1 MKKYIKPNIKVVVL
15 NESLMQGTLPTDSNP
30 GTTKDPGVS
39 NAKDNATEPASTTV
53 SGTSNSKGFWED

>member
-15 NESLMQGTLPTDSNP
+15 NDSLMQVPTNS
-30 GTTKDPGVS
+30 GTTKDPGGS
-39 NAKDNATEPASTTV
+39 NAKDKATEPTPATV

>member
-15 NESLMQGTLPTDSNP
+15 NDSLMQGTLPADS
-30 GTTKDPGVS
+30 GTTKDPGGS
-39 NAKDNATEPASTTV
+39 NAKDKAMEPTPATV

>member
-15 NESLMQGTLPTDSNP
+15 NEALAAPVTSDQ
-30 GTTKDPGVS
+30 TKDPGSS
-39 NAKDNATEPASTTV
+39 NAKDNAAEPVSTTV

>member
-15 NESLMQGTLPTDSNP
+15 NESLMLSTDS
-30 GTTKDPGVS
+30 GTTKDPSSS
-39 NAKDNATEPASTTV
+39 NAKDNTTESTPATV

>member
-15 NESLMQGTLPTDSNP
+15 NESLMLSTDST
-30 GTTKDPGVS
+30 TTKDPGSS
-39 NAKDNATEPASTTV
+39 NAKDNAAEPASTTV